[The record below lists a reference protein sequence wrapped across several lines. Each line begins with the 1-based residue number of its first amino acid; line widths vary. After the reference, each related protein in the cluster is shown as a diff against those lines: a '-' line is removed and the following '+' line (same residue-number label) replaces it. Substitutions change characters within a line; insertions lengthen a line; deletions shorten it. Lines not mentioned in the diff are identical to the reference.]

1 MWNTALPLFKDCR
14 YPGYWLFI
22 AVFLFQSGG
31 DPSFRVLF
39 VGLYDLVSVSAVCV
53 CAAGVL
59 ENLEAGYCDGCVK
72 EEVNESVSEKRAAF
86 NKKDTADMDGDR
98 LDFMRLRLL

>member
-1 MWNTALPLFKDCR
+1 M
-14 YPGYWLFI
+14 
-22 AVFLFQSGG
+22 
-31 DPSFRVLF
+31 
-39 VGLYDLVSVSAVCV
+39 GLYDLVSVSAVCV
-53 CAAGVL
+53 CAAGIL

-72 EEVNESVSEKRAAF
+72 EEVNESVSEKRTAF